1 MRLRHLPGFLP
12 TRRQPAFA
20 NADHGPR
27 RDNSL
32 NPLHFAALR
41 EVRELARVGARPSA
55 LRRLAALL
63 AAALSH
69 LREKNFRERDS
80 GDGRAERLRARGPG
94 ICAGGRTDPDLRA
107 SIPAS
112 SGC

>member
-12 TRRQPAFA
+12 TRRQPTFA

-41 EVRELARVGARPSA
+41 EVREPAGAGTRPPA
-55 LRRLAALL
+55 LRRLAAFL

-69 LREKNFRERDS
+69 RREKNFRERDS
-80 GDGRAERLRARGPG
+80 GHGRAERLQARGHG

-107 SIPAS
+107 SLPAS
-112 SGC
+112 TGC